1 MTPLD
6 DLMRKIP
13 AFKEW
18 VPMWARVGIF
28 LFCIMVFQCS
38 GGIYLVS
45 VNEMM
50 GATSLMQEDILMAGY
65 ASFIGLTMAFPV
77 LFRLKFRF
85 PTRTILPAVAIGL
98 IVCNLVTMQTR
109 NLPLLAVTCFI
120 AGFLRMWG
128 TFECFSSIQLR
139 ITPTRDFA
147 VFFPVIYL
155 SIFGYIQLSGLTAT
169 YLTIWLWGC
178 CLRLFFFPICS
189 CARSIYVRHYLFTA

>member
-50 GATSLMQEDILMAGY
+50 GATAQMQEDILMAGY

-77 LFRLKFRF
+77 
-85 PTRTILPAVAIGL
+85 
-98 IVCNLVTMQTR
+98 
-109 NLPLLAVTCFI
+109 CF
-120 AGFLRMWG
+120 
-128 TFECFSSIQLR
+128 
-139 ITPTRDFA
+139 D
-147 VFFPVIYL
+147 
-155 SIFGYIQLSGLTAT
+155 
-169 YLTIWLWGC
+169 
-178 CLRLFFFPICS
+178 
-189 CARSIYVRHYLFTA
+189 

>member
-147 VFFPVIYL
+147 VFSLLFIYL
-155 SIFGYIQLSGLTAT
+155 FSVIFSYRG
-169 YLTIWLWGC
+169 
-178 CLRLFFFPICS
+178 
-189 CARSIYVRHYLFTA
+189 